1 MEEITMTTFQI
12 LSSYGGLGVALGYFM
27 YKDFRQGVEVT
38 ETNKAVAVI
47 LEKLVVAIN
56 TLCSK

>member
-27 YKDFRQGVEVT
+27 YKDFRQGQEAT
-38 ETNKAVAVI
+38 ETNKNLAVT
-47 LEKLVVAIN
+47 LEKLVMVIN
-56 TLCSK
+56 TLCK